1 MYLSCLVGNMVKFA
15 LRRQESLI
23 FIKLGT
29 AERSYVKICYTEF
42 HPNPPKYMES
52 TGRNLLMSLSK
63 V

>member
-1 MYLSCLVGNMVKFA
+1 MVKFA